1 MIFIMVTWN
10 PIDLIPTTID
20 PNLRKV
26 LIFLIV
32 FQFTAFLIYMVLMV
46 REYKRFKR
54 EGPRPEELE
63 EETKQ
68 SESNLAQSD
77 KKLKSS

>member
-1 MIFIMVTWN
+1 MVTWN

-46 REYKRFKR
+46 REYRRFKR
-54 EGPRPEELE
+54 DGPRKEELVE
-63 EETKQ
+63 ESQ
-68 SESNLAQSD
+68 QNGS
-77 KKLKSS
+77 LKGEGKEKTS